1 MTATLPDTWQITL
14 PYKRPPLSQN
24 DRGSHWKFVPIKK
37 RIRIDVAWLARCH
50 HVPALERAHIV
61 LHWQPEVYRHRDTD
75 NPAPTL
81 KSCIDGLRDAH
92 VLVDDDSTRVTSHVV
107 IHDVARGTSARVW
120 LQIRRV
126 TA

>member
-1 MTATLPDTWQITL
+1 MTDTWQITL

-37 RIRIDVAWLARCH
+37 RIRIDTALLARCH
-50 HVPALERAHIV
+50 HVPPLAHASIT
-61 LHWQPEVYRHRDTD
+61 LHWQPDVRRGRDTD

-92 VLVDDDSTRVTSHVV
+92 VLVDDDSTRVTSNVV
-107 IHDVARGTSARVW
+107 IHPVRRGDTARVW
-120 LQIRRV
+120 LEIRRV
-126 TA
+126 AA

>member
-1 MTATLPDTWQITL
+1 MADTWNITL
-14 PYKRPPLSQN
+14 PWSKPPLSQN

-37 RIRIDVAWLARCH
+37 RIRIDTALLARCH
-50 HVPALERAHIV
+50 HVPPLEKAHIV
-61 LHWQPEVYRHRDTD
+61 LHWQPDVRRSRDTD

-92 VLVDDDSTRVTSHVV
+92 VLADDDSTRVTSDVV
-107 IHDVARGTSARVW
+107 IHDVIRGTSARVW
-120 LQIRRV
+120 LEISRV